1 MMAVVAGALF
11 FLAWC
16 LSRFLNR
23 SSPKDR
29 GIQPETHAV
38 RTA

>member
-16 LSRFLNR
+16 LSRFLHR
-23 SSPKDR
+23 STPKAP
-29 GIQPETHAV
+29 GNQPATSAV
-38 RTA
+38 STA